1 MDFQKSAILSPVA
14 IGIVFFGVYT
24 ARWLFDIPIPSP
36 IVDGL
41 VIGIIGAALL
51 IGFFN
56 ARTGGRFWV
65 TLAQP
70 LSIVV
75 AFIGAEAIR
84 DVGNYQQRLAPT
96 RFQTYVLALL
106 LAFVLGTIAYGLG
119 TQFRSHSP
127 VGS

>member
-14 IGIVFFGVYT
+14 IGIVFFSVYT

-41 VIGIIGAALL
+41 IIGIIGAALL

-56 ARTGGRFWV
+56 AQTGGRFWV

-70 LSIVV
+70 LAIVM

-84 DVGNYQQRLAPT
+84 DIGNYQQRLAPT
-96 RFQTYVLALL
+96 RFQTYALALL
-106 LAFVLGTIAYGLG
+106 FGFVLGTIAYILG
-119 TQFRSHSP
+119 TQFRNRTP